1 MPRFVKWT
9 EDGANAEIAK
19 HDVALVP
26 QRSQYKSSNRTT
38 TAWALGVVPV
48 HTGHHLELMI
58 DIDRRRREA
67 ELGRRMVEQE
77 YDVRISVQQWK
88 GLLDKY
94 LARRAA
100 ANSHLDCVRKANG
113 A

>member
-1 MPRFVKWT
+1 VPRFVKWT

-26 QRSQYKSSNRTT
+26 QRNRYKSSNRST

-48 HTGHHLELMI
+48 DAGHHLERVI

-67 ELGRRMVEQE
+67 ELGRRLVEQE
-77 YDVRISVQQWK
+77 YDVRISVRQWK
-88 GLLDKY
+88 DLLYKY
-94 LARRAA
+94 LARRAVD
-100 ANSHLDCVRKANG
+100 NTHLACVRKANG
-113 A
+113 